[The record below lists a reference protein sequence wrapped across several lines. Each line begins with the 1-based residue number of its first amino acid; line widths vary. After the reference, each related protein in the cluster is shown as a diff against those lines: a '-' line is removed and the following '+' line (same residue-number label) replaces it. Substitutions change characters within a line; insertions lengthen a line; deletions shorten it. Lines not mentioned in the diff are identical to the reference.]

1 MLALGMFHKHAGVIG
16 VLPILAADIVHAC
29 PLGLLMLALSMF
41 TGVLGS

>member
-1 MLALGMFHKHAGVIG
+1 MLALSMFCRRAGVIG

>member
-29 PLGLLMLALSMF
+29 ALVYSCYHLACF
-41 TGVLGS
+41 VGVLGS